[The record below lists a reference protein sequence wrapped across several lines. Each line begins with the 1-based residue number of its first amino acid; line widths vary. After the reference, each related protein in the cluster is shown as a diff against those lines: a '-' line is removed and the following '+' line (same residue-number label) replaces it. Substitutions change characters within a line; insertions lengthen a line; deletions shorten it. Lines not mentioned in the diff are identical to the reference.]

1 MVFLFLLSYALRKGK
16 ANAFF
21 ARIGANSAK
30 TALFPPMEPPLRDR
44 LKREVNLVDEYLCLT
59 DLLDQ
64 DLSAY
69 EYFQTLSPELQD
81 KLRRE
86 DEVRSYADLQSRAA
100 EG

>member
-1 MVFLFLLSYALRKGK
+1 MTYFRLRFG
-16 ANAFF
+16 NTSGGGDMM
-21 ARIGANSAK
+21 RHQ
-30 TALFPPMEPPLRDR
+30 FP
-44 LKREVNLVDEYLCLT
+44 EYLCLT

-69 EYFQTLSPELQD
+69 EYFQTLPPELQT

-86 DEVRSYADLQSRAA
+86 DQIRSFEELQARGA